1 MEPVIIPG
9 ENAGGN
15 RTCDEVAAYFG
26 SPGFDFTTG
35 KFDYN
40 GGFSGAFPEGFT
52 IETDGTNVSWS
63 FIPPPGFCLKSIAFI
78 VKGSIGANVY
88 NYGPGIYEDYGF
100 TSPENASG
108 DAACLRNLRVC
119 YTLRE
124 CVVEEEKCYQE
135 ETAWASGS
143 RYVARGNWATY
154 ASFPWLQ
161 RQPYEFRNNIIVA
174 KLF

>member
-26 SPGFDFTTG
+26 SPGFDFTSG
-35 KFDYN
+35 KIDYN
-40 GGFSGAFPEGFT
+40 GGCSGAFPEGFT

-63 FIPPPGFCLKSIAFI
+63 VIPPPGFCLESIAFI
-78 VKGSIGANVY
+78 VKGSNGANVY

-108 DAACLRNLRVC
+108 DAACPSNLRVC

-135 ETAWASGS
+135 ETCLGIWKSICGKRELGYLCFFPMAFKCNLMNSGITS
-143 RYVARGNWATY
+143 
-154 ASFPWLQ
+154 L
-161 RQPYEFRNNIIVA
+161 
-174 KLF
+174 